1 MNKKEVTGT
10 GAGRRIWRVFY
21 PMFAYNGISY
31 LISLLATFLIMGFV
45 SLQYDSIRTLAVYQE
60 VMEKVLEISLSY
72 AYEIQ
77 AVAALLSIPLMILF
91 MRMDKKRR
99 KEEGTWRTYGK
110 VPPAQYL
117 LAAVLGLSASYAA
130 NNMMLMSG
138 LGEVTEEYARLT
150 ESLFKGNLVVELLG
164 LGLIIP
170 IAEEMVF
177 RGLMYER
184 LKEFLDFKW
193 AAVLAA
199 LSFGTVHGNLVQGI
213 FSFFLGLLMIYIYER
228 YHSLLAPILFH
239 MVSNILAVFQSETG
253 FLDGLLS
260 GPLPFYGSTFLMSGV
275 LIGMVLLIEKQVHS
289 EEILTETA
297 SGGT

>member
-1 MNKKEVTGT
+1 MNKKEGTRT
-10 GAGRRIWRVFY
+10 GAGRRVWRVFY

-45 SLQYDSIRTLAVYQE
+45 SLQYDSIRTLAAYQE

-99 KEEGTWRTYGK
+99 KEEGTWRTYEK

-117 LAAVLGLSASYAA
+117 WAAVLGLAASYAA

-138 LGEVTEEYARLT
+138 LGEVTEEYARLA
-150 ESLFKGNLVVELLG
+150 ESLFKGNLFVELLG

-184 LKEFLDFKW
+184 LKEFLDLKW

-239 MVSNILAVFQSETG
+239 MVSNILAVLQSETG

-260 GPLPFYGSTFLMSGV
+260 GPLPFYGSTLLMSGV
-275 LIGMVLLIEKQVHS
+275 LIGMVLLIEKQVHA
-289 EEILTETA
+289 EEIFERMA
-297 SGGT
+297 EEE